1 MSNYF
6 ENKHKKCI
14 EKILLIDSKKYKE
27 KELVEAIKEIQSTI
41 KEKLPANKNLEDDIS
56 DFSMVILN
64 LSDVMMEDNF
74 EESVMA
80 RLLVENIWSDDDEDE
95 DDSLEEEE

>member
-1 MSNYF
+1 M
-6 ENKHKKCI
+6 
-14 EKILLIDSKKYKE
+14 
-27 KELVEAIKEIQSTI
+27 VEAIKEIQSTI
-41 KEKLPANKNLEDDIS
+41 KEKLPVNKNLEDDIS

-64 LSDVMMEDNF
+64 LSEVMMEDNF